1 MRYRKQTE
9 KSSSQKLL
17 LFFSRNIIGRTGRKE
32 TSFNSDSAIKIK
44 KNLKKKDFYKTL
56 RENTGAL

>member
-32 TSFNSDSAIKIK
+32 TSFNSDPAIEI
-44 KNLKKKDFYKTL
+44 KKDFKNDFYKQF

>member
-1 MRYRKQTE
+1 
-9 KSSSQKLL
+9 

-32 TSFNSDSAIKIK
+32 KSFNSDSAIEIK
-44 KNLKKKDFYKTL
+44 KDLKKDFYKQF